1 MIINNECNQYNYC
14 FISALI
20 FLAFMI
26 RNWSRG
32 LVVRCLS
39 RNVPEIMDSDI
50 SMSSKENK
58 FALSSTVNLS
68 TISSHHLLRHELKCW
83 HSIMK

>member
-26 RNWSRG
+26 RNWSRE

-39 RNVPEIMDSDI
+39 RNVPEIIDSYI
-50 SMSSKENK
+50 SMSSKENN

-68 TISSHHLLRHELKCW
+68 TISSHHLLRHELKC
-83 HSIMK
+83 